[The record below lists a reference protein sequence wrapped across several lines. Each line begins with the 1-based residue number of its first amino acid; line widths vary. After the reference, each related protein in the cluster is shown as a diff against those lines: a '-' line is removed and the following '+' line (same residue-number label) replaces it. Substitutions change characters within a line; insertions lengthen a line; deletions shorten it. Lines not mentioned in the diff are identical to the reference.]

1 MSTSPTIATEPNQQ
15 TTPKSLAGW
24 SRWLCDQEMP
34 IFSRTAQRINQ
45 AVADEKAGTLELST
59 IILQDPTLTARVLKL
74 SNSSI
79 YNPARLKVDT
89 ISRALVILGY
99 KAVSELTL
107 ACTFIES
114 IVVHGNK
121 GRVDHEIGRALHA
134 AVQAKCF
141 AQMVNDPAPEEV
153 FIAALLKNLGRIAFF
168 CFDKQSAERIDARM
182 TEKNWTRDQ
191 AERSVL
197 GFELA
202 QLGSSLSRS
211 WKLGGL
217 IDETISGMHTDSERV
232 GLVNLSH
239 EIAELSEQG
248 WEATQLQGCLEKL
261 EALTCRP
268 KTKLLDTIQ
277 ENAVSAV
284 KIASQFG
291 AQDAVQHIPS
301 KTADVVIVP
310 PIEQNDATYNNAELE
325 LQILQD
331 ITQAFVGQI
340 KINEVFEMVME
351 GIHRGVGMDRTL
363 FTLLSPDR
371 TSLNE
376 KSALGWPNTTNPHP
390 IRVPVVGPSAN
401 LFSYAITKN
410 HALWIKPNENE
421 AEIDRLFTPQVLAQF
436 GRQACFLGRLSL
448 DQKILGL
455 FYADRGLSNAQL
467 DQKSF
472 DSFSHFVQQAN
483 LALILSQRR

>member
-1 MSTSPTIATEPNQQ
+1 
-15 TTPKSLAGW
+15 
-24 SRWLCDQEMP
+24 MP

-45 AVADEKAGTLELST
+45 AVADEKAGTLEIST

-121 GRVDHEIGRALHA
+121 GHVDREIGRALHA

-168 CFDKQSAERIDARM
+168 CFDKHAAEKIEARK
-182 TEKNWTRDQ
+182 TEKGWTRDQ

-197 GFELA
+197 GFSLV
-202 QLGSSLSRS
+202 QLGSSLSRI

-217 IDETISGMHTDSERV
+217 IDEAISGTESDSDRV
-232 GLVNLSH
+232 GLVNVSH
-239 EIAELSEQG
+239 EIAEVSEQG
-248 WEATQLQGCLEKL
+248 WEETEFQICLDKV
-261 EALTCRP
+261 ASLTYQP
-268 KTKLLDTIQ
+268 KTTLVELIQ
-277 ENAVSAV
+277 ENAINAV

-301 KTADVVIVP
+301 NAAQVVAEQRD
-310 PIEQNDATYNNAELE
+310 EQNTSTYNNAEME

-331 ITQAFVGQI
+331 ITNAFLGQI
-340 KINEVFEMVME
+340 KINEIFEMVME

-376 KSALGWPNTTNPHP
+376 KSALGWPNTSNHHP
-390 IRVPVVGPSAN
+390 IRVPVVGPSPN
-401 LFSYAITKN
+401 LFSYAIGKVDSI
-410 HALWIKPNENE
+410 WVKPGKKTD
-421 AEIDRLFTPQVLAQF
+421 IDRLFTSQVLAQF
-436 GRQACFLGRLSL
+436 GHQECFLGRLSL
-448 DQKILGL
+448 GRKILGL
-455 FYADRGLSNAQL
+455 FYADRGLSSVAL

-472 DSFSHFVQQAN
+472 DSFKHFVQQAN
-483 LALILSQRR
+483 LALTLSQTR

>member
-1 MSTSPTIATEPNQQ
+1 MSSSSAIVSEIAEH

-24 SRWLCDQEMP
+24 SRWLCEQEMP

-45 AVADEKAGTLELST
+45 AVVDEKAGTLEIST

-74 SNSSI
+74 SNSSV

-99 KAVSELTL
+99 KTVSELTL

-121 GRVDHEIGRALHA
+121 ERVNREIGRALHA

-141 AQMVNDPAPEEV
+141 AQIVNDPAPEEI

-168 CFDKQSAERIDARM
+168 CFDKDGAEKIETRRI
-182 TEKNWTRDQ
+182 EKGWTQDQ

-197 GFELA
+197 GFSLT
-202 QLGSSLSRS
+202 QLGSSLSRI
-211 WKLGGL
+211 WQLGGL
-217 IDETISGMHTDSERV
+217 IDETISGAESDSGRV
-232 GLVNLSH
+232 ELVNVSH
-239 EIAELSEQG
+239 EIAEASELG
-248 WEATQLQGCLEKL
+248 WEETKFQRCLDKVET
-261 EALTCRP
+261 LTCQS
-268 KTKLLDTIQ
+268 KTKLVELIQ
-277 ENAVSAV
+277 ESATSAA

-291 AQDAVQHIPS
+291 AQDAVQYIPS
-301 KTADVVIVP
+301 KTEGAAVARQ
-310 PIEQNDATYNNAELE
+310 IEQKATTYNNAEME

-331 ITQAFVGQI
+331 ITSALIGQI
-340 KINEVFEMVME
+340 KINEIFEMVME

-376 KSALGWPNTTNPHP
+376 KSALGWLNTSKHHP
-390 IRVPVVGPSAN
+390 IRMPVVGPSPN
-401 LFSYAITKN
+401 LFSHAIGTLN
-410 HALWIKPNENE
+410 SMWIRPGKKTD
-421 AEIDRLFTPQVLAQF
+421 IDRLFTSQVLAQF
-436 GRQACFLGRLSL
+436 GRQECFLGRLAVGP
-448 DQKILGL
+448 KIVGL
-455 FYADRGLSNAQL
+455 FYADRGLSSAEL

-472 DSFSHFVQQAN
+472 DSFKHFVQQAN
-483 LALILSQRR
+483 LALTLSQTR